1 MARPGVEVSLLD
13 TPGAALSVP
22 TDTGVWFVAGL
33 TERGPANSPVAVY
46 SLDDFAT
53 KFGNR
58 QTYSILYDCMELFFK
73 EGGYQAY
80 VGRVVGPAAAQGS
93 LNLLDNA
100 SAISLVA
107 TAWGPGAW
115 SSGYKIQ
122 VLAGSQGG
130 SFVIRVTDPNNAIVE
145 DSGDLVDQGSA
156 ITWSQGSNYVR
167 LALGVSTNN
176 PAVLAATAMSAG
188 ADDRNN
194 VTDTQWQTALDSFS
208 ADLGPGQV
216 SAPGRTTTSGHT
228 QITNHAEARN
238 RVAILDLTD
247 SPTVITLTTNVG
259 ASRFGA
265 SYAPWLTIPGI
276 TSGSTRTVP
285 PSALIAGLLARN
297 DASLGPNKPAA
308 GNAGVSRYSIGLS
321 QPGWTDSDRNLL
333 NSGKV
338 NVIRNI
344 YGSFIVYGWRSGAN
358 PTTDKNW
365 MPFNN
370 ARLYMALNAELNQSA
385 QAYMFEEIDGQNG
398 RTINGFH
405 NALASVLLQHWNQ
418 GELFGDSAEDAFSV
432 DTSPAVNTLETL
444 QNLELHAI
452 CYVAMAPFAEYIPI
466 QIVKRSIL
474 S

>member
-1 MARPGVEVSLLD
+1 MARPGVAVSLLD

-33 TERGPANSPVAVY
+33 TERGPTSPVAVF

-53 KFGNR
+53 KFGTR
-58 QTYSILYDCMELFFK
+58 QTYSVLYDCMELFFK
-73 EGGYQAY
+73 EGGYKAY

-93 LNLLDNA
+93 LNLLDA
-100 SAISLVA
+100 GAAISLVV
-107 TAWGPGAW
+107 TALGPGAW

-130 SFVIRVTDPNNAIVE
+130 YFVIRVLDPLNNIVE
-145 DSGDLVDQGSA
+145 DSGDLLDQAAAVSWG
-156 ITWSQGSNYVR
+156 QGSNYVR
-167 LALGVSTNN
+167 VSMGASAND
-176 PAVLAATAMSAG
+176 PAVVAATAMSAG

-194 VTDTQWQTALDSFS
+194 ITDTQWQTALDLFN

-238 RVAILDLTD
+238 RVALLDLTD
-247 SPTVITLTTNVG
+247 SPTVSTLTTN
-259 ASRFGA
+259 AATSRFGA
-265 SYAPWLTIPGI
+265 SFAPWVVIPGI

-285 PSALIAGLLARN
+285 PSALIAGLLAKN
-297 DASLGPNKPAA
+297 DPSLGPNRPAA
-308 GNAGVSRYSIGLS
+308 GNAGVSRYVIDLS
-321 QPGWTDSDRNLL
+321 QPDWNDSDRDLL
-333 NSGKV
+333 NTGKV
-338 NVIRNI
+338 NVIRDI

-358 PTTDKNW
+358 PSTDKNW

-370 ARLYMALNAELNQSA
+370 ARLYMSLNAELNQAA
-385 QAYMFEEIDGQNG
+385 QEYLFEEIDGQNG

-405 NALASVLLQHWNQ
+405 NSLASVLLEHWNQ
-418 GELFGDSAEDAFSV
+418 GELFGDSSEDAFSV
-432 DTSPAVNTLETL
+432 DTGPAVNTLETL

-474 S
+474 G